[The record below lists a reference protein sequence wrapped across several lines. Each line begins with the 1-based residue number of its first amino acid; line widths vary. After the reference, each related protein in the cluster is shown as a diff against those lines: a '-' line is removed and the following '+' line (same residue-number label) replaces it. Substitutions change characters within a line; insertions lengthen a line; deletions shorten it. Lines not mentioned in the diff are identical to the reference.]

1 MTDIA
6 RNIAQVR
13 EEMTAACHRAGRK
26 PENVALVA
34 VSKYQ
39 SMERMAEVVAAG
51 ILAFGENHAQ
61 ELTEKKTFFEQQG
74 CRVHFIGQLQ
84 TNKIKY
90 VCGFAD
96 LIESV
101 DRQNLAQQLEQK
113 AAGIGVVQDVLIQ
126 VNIGAEDQ
134 KGGVPD
140 EDLDSFAES
149 LVQYAN
155 LRLRGLMCVP
165 PAVEAEQARVYF
177 RKMRAYFDRLSDRWS
192 ANGFDTLS
200 MGMSHDFVVAIEE
213 GATQVRV
220 GSRIFGARDR
230 K

>member
-1 MTDIA
+1 MTSISD
-6 RNIAQVR
+6 NIAHVR
-13 EEMTAACHRAGRK
+13 EEMANACARAGR
-26 PENVALVA
+26 PLQSVQLVA

-39 SMERMAEVVAAG
+39 STERMAEVVAAG
-51 ILAFGENHAQ
+51 VYAFGENHAQ

-113 AAGIGVVQDVLIQ
+113 AAGIDVVQDVLIQ

-140 EDLDSFAES
+140 GDLDSFAVS
-149 LVQYAN
+149 FAQYPH

-165 PAVEAEQARVYF
+165 PAVNPEQARPYF
-177 RKMRAYFDRLSDRWS
+177 QRMRAHFERLTKIFDPTV
-192 ANGFDTLS
+192 FDTLS
-200 MGMSHDFVVAIEE
+200 MGMSHDYVVAIEE
-213 GATQVRV
+213 GATEVRV
-220 GSRIFGARDR
+220 GSAIFGARDR
-230 K
+230 L

>member
-26 PENVALVA
+26 PENVALIA

-39 SMERMAEVVAAG
+39 SVERMAEVVAAG

-96 LIESV
+96 LVESV
-101 DRQNLAQQLEQK
+101 DRPSLASALNQK
-113 AAGIGVVQDVLIQ
+113 AEAHAVVQDILIQ

-149 LVQYAN
+149 IKLYPF

-165 PAVEAEQARVYF
+165 PAVEAEAA
-177 RKMRAYFDRLSDRWS
+177 RAYFKQMRTRYQQLSERFDP
-192 ANGFDTLS
+192 NVFDTLS
-200 MGMSHDFVVAIEE
+200 MGMSHDFAVAVEE
-213 GATQVRV
+213 GATEVRV
-220 GSRIFGARDR
+220 GSRIFGARD
-230 K
+230 KQ

>member
-1 MTDIA
+1 MTDVA
-6 RNIAQVR
+6 ENIAEVR
-13 EEMTAACHRAGRK
+13 EEIAQACARAGRK
-26 PENVALVA
+26 PQSVTLVA

-39 SMERMAEVVAAG
+39 TTERIAEAIAAG
-51 ILAFGENHAQ
+51 LTTFGENHAQ
-61 ELTEKKTFFEQQG
+61 ELTEKKTFFEQHG
-74 CRVHFIGQLQ
+74 CKVHFIGQLQ
-84 TNKIKY
+84 SNKIKY

-101 DRQNLAQQLEQK
+101 DRQNLASQINQK
-113 AAGIGVVQDVLIQ
+113 AETRGVVQDIFIQ

-149 LVQYAN
+149 LEHFAN

-165 PAVEAEQARVYF
+165 PAVEAEQARAYF
-177 RKMRAYFDRLSDRWS
+177 QKMRAHYEKLCMRFDPTV
-192 ANGFDTLS
+192 FDTLS
-200 MGMSHDFVVAIEE
+200 MGMSHDFTVAIEE

-220 GSRIFGARDR
+220 GTRIFGARDR

>member
-1 MTDIA
+1 MTTIEQ
-6 RNIAQVR
+6 NIAEVK
-13 EEMTAACHRAGRK
+13 EEMADACARAGRK
-26 PENVALVA
+26 PERVLLVA

-39 SMERMAEVVAAG
+39 SVERMAEVAAAG
-51 ILAFGENHAQ
+51 VTTFGENHAQ

-101 DRQNLAQQLEQK
+101 DRQTLATQLQQK
-113 AAGIGVVQDVLIQ
+113 AGARGIVQDILIQ

-134 KGGVPD
+134 KGGLPD

-149 LVQYAN
+149 LAQCAN

-165 PAVEAEQARVYF
+165 PAVEAEQARAYF
-177 RKMRAYFDRLSDRWS
+177 RKMREHYERLRAKRDP
-192 ANGFDTLS
+192 AVFDTLS
-200 MGMSHDFVVAIEE
+200 MGMSHDFVAAIEE

-220 GSRIFGARDR
+220 GTRIFGARDR

>member
-1 MTDIA
+1 MMS
-6 RNIAQVR
+6 IAQNIDEVR
-13 EEMTAACHRAGRK
+13 QEMANACARAGRT
-26 PENVALVA
+26 PQSVQLVA

-39 SMERMAEVVAAG
+39 SVDRIAEAVAAG
-51 ILAFGENHAQ
+51 VTIFGENHAQ
-61 ELTEKKTFFEQQG
+61 ELTEKKTFFEQHG
-74 CRVHFIGQLQ
+74 CGVHFIGQLQ

-101 DRQNLAQQLEQK
+101 DRQNLAAQLQQK
-113 AAGIGVVQDVLIQ
+113 ACARGIVQDVLIQ

>member
-6 RNIAQVR
+6 RNIAEVR
-13 EEMTAACHRAGRK
+13 EEIANACARAGRK
-26 PENVALVA
+26 TEDVQLIA

-39 SMERMAEVVAAG
+39 STERMADAVAAG
-51 ILAFGENHAQ
+51 IRTFGENHAQ
-61 ELTEKKTFFEQQG
+61 ELNEKKTFFEQHG
-74 CRVHFIGQLQ
+74 CRAHFIGQLQ

-101 DRQNLAQQLEQK
+101 DRQNLAQQLQQK
-113 AAGIGVVQDVLIQ
+113 AEARDIMQDILIQ

-149 LVQYAN
+149 LTQFSH

-177 RKMRAYFDRLSDRWS
+177 RKMRLHFEKLQARM
-192 ANGFDTLS
+192 NPTIFDTLS
-200 MGMSHDFVVAIEE
+200 MGMSHDYTVAIEE

-220 GSRIFGARDR
+220 GSRIFGVRER

>member
-1 MTDIA
+1 MTDVA
-6 RNIAQVR
+6 ENIAEVR
-13 EEMTAACHRAGRK
+13 EEIAQACARAGRK
-26 PENVALVA
+26 PQSVTLVA

-39 SMERMAEVVAAG
+39 TTERIAEAIEAG
-51 ILAFGENHAQ
+51 LTTFGENHAQ
-61 ELTEKKTFFEQQG
+61 ELTEKKTFFEQHG
-74 CRVHFIGQLQ
+74 CKVHFIGQLQ
-84 TNKIKY
+84 SNKIKY

-101 DRQNLAQQLEQK
+101 DRQNLASQINQK
-113 AAGIGVVQDVLIQ
+113 AETRGVVQDILIQ

-149 LVQYAN
+149 LEHFAN

-165 PAVEAEQARVYF
+165 PAVEAEQARAYF
-177 RKMRAYFDRLSDRWS
+177 QKMRAHYEKLCMRFDPTV
-192 ANGFDTLS
+192 FDTLS
-200 MGMSHDFVVAIEE
+200 MGMSHDFTVAIEE

-220 GSRIFGARDR
+220 GTRIFGARDR